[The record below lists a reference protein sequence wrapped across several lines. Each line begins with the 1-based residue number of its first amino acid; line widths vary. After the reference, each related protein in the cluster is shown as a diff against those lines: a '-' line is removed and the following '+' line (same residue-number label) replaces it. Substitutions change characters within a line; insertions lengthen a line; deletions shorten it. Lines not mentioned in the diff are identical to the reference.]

1 MSFQI
6 LLVSLSC
13 LKVWPLLCHKYCTW
27 IAKIFILENEMG
39 LSFLG
44 VYRMLEQVPTQMGEG
59 AVQWAKL
66 VIPLVVHSASKV
78 RLRAAAAMEMG
89 MPLLL
94 EKQNEVSAVI
104 ETMMSTVSS
113 LTSLWSLMLGVACE
127 KGTVIISAQLSL
139 CLHRN

>member
-1 MSFQI
+1 
-6 LLVSLSC
+6 
-13 LKVWPLLCHKYCTW
+13 
-27 IAKIFILENEMG
+27 MG
-39 LSFLG
+39 LSVLG

-127 KGTVIISAQLSL
+127 KGVVIISAQLSL

>member
-1 MSFQI
+1 
-6 LLVSLSC
+6 
-13 LKVWPLLCHKYCTW
+13 
-27 IAKIFILENEMG
+27 
-39 LSFLG
+39 
-44 VYRMLEQVPTQMGEG
+44 MLEQVPTQMGEG

-104 ETMMSTVSS
+104 EPMMSTVSS
-113 LTSLWSLMLGVACE
+113 LTSLWSFN
-127 KGTVIISAQLSL
+127 KNWSLS
-139 CLHRN
+139 